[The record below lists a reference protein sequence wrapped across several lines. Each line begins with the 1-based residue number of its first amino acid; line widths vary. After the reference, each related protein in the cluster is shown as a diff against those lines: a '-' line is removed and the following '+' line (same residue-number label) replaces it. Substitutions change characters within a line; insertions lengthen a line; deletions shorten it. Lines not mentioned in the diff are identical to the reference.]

1 MPSPNHYHSTEA
13 VMKLLWHWL
22 VRDTLDVAV
31 GLVQK
36 VCLNCDE
43 STCHC

>member
-1 MPSPNHYHSTEA
+1 
-13 VMKLLWHWL
+13 MKLLWHWL
-22 VRDTLDVAV
+22 VGDTLDVAV

-43 STCHC
+43 STCRPLLNVDVHPRLG